1 MYHVPT
7 DRPDVIDSETV
18 SSTLLSLLVANLSW
32 TAPNAN
38 NDPITEYTVSISSV
52 PDGLSTMTCTVTYL
66 LLQVDPEVEYNVTIT
81 ATNAVDTSDPSDLV
95 VIMGAMRGE
104 LGEGPGRGGGE
115 WHVCGVSCWG
125 VRVAMCY
132 M

>member
-38 NDPITEYTVSISSV
+38 NAPITEYTVSISSV
-52 PDGLSTMTCTVTYL
+52 PDGSSTMTPSPPTATYL

-81 ATNAVDTSDPSDLV
+81 ATNVVDTSDPSDLV
-95 VIMGAMRGE
+95 IIMGAMRGE
-104 LGEGPGRGGGE
+104 LGEGGGRGGGS
-115 WHVCGVSCWG
+115 G
-125 VRVAMCY
+125 MCVK
-132 M
+132 